1 MSQTYSHV
9 ENNTFLHLNTTT
21 VTLELFSDVMNQGLL
36 HAANIKCHIKLMF
49 FTSFSGSHYVP
60 DGD

>member
-1 MSQTYSHV
+1 M
-9 ENNTFLHLNTTT
+9 T
-21 VTLELFSDVMNQGLL
+21 VTLEFFSDVMNQGLL

-60 DGD
+60 DGDKFSSWSVYFTVCE